1 MGLLDKSKKVKQQI
15 QVVEHQRINKDN
27 LTKAEIQ
34 FLLKLIGQSAFQ
46 GKDVQVIYDITAKLQ
61 NQYTR

>member
-1 MGLLDKSKKVKQQI
+1 MGLIDKSKKVKQKL
-15 QVVEHQRINKDN
+15 QVIEHQRINKDN